1 MMTDLKI
8 LKARWRENALEQAL
22 IQLGQGIIMLSDLGE
37 VMFMTNVAE
46 LMLKSNDGLAIL
58 DNKLIAV
65 NQQDNQRLKAILH
78 EILIDELPANCYK
91 SLYLHRTS
99 QSRPFLL
106 LVSKV
111 KFEVETD
118 KNADSGILI
127 IIKDTHANNIYWL
140 ERLKQQYRLT
150 NREADFAVLLT
161 EGRSIKEISLVMEIA
176 EETARQYLK
185 NCFKKMDVQKQHEL
199 VCLALDYSR
208 KR

>member
-1 MMTDLKI
+1 MTDLKI

-58 DNKLIAV
+58 DNKLIAT

-78 EILIDELPANCYK
+78 EILTDELPANCYK

>member
-58 DNKLIAV
+58 DNKLIAT

-78 EILIDELPANCYK
+78 ETLTDELPANCYK

>member
-78 EILIDELPANCYK
+78 ETLIDELPANCYK